1 MQSSKRKRVLFVHR
15 FTIENDSRTKITVEQ
30 NSESEFEPVVI
41 LPGEIKKISLP
52 DGGDKILYIK
62 RYDETT
68 SKVCLRNCPKY
79 DSVNHR
85 EIGPA
90 VYISFD
96 CKIDV
101 SDFYA
106 TLVISEII
114 CSWLDFR
121 ICSVFTT
128 KPDRIVKYEY
138 QSKWDRIKPKIILW
152 PNLLLYVLFCFAMLI
167 GGVVCLFA
175 SEYWIGI
182 ISVIVGIVSSVLTHG
197 LIKQEKKF
205 NRAELKDLLAD
216 ANFIVIR
223 SMTKHKITY
232 DHIR

>member
-1 MQSSKRKRVLFVHR
+1 MQKFA
-15 FTIENDSRTKITVEQ
+15 IENDSRTKITIEQ
-30 NSESEFEPVVI
+30 NPESGFEPIVI
-41 LPGEIKKISLP
+41 LPGERKKISLP
-52 DGGDKILYIK
+52 DEGDKILYIR
-62 RYDETT
+62 RYDEIT
-68 SKVCLRNCPKY
+68 SKICLRNCPRF
-79 DSVNHR
+79 DNVNYR
-85 EIGPA
+85 TIGPA

-106 TLVISEII
+106 TLVISEFI
-114 CSWLDFR
+114 CSWLDTR

-138 QSKWDRIKPKIILW
+138 QSMWDRIKPKMILW
-152 PNLLLYVLFCFAMLI
+152 PNLLIYILFGIAMLV
-167 GGVVCLFA
+167 GGIFGLFT

-182 ISVIVGIVSSVLTHG
+182 IAVIVGIVSSVLTHS

-205 NRAELKDLLAD
+205 NRAELKDLLSD
-216 ANFIVIR
+216 VDFIVIK

-232 DHIR
+232 DHIGD